1 MKIPAMSDPILK
13 LTVPENEAGNRLD
26 VFCAH
31 KINDHTRSHF
41 TKLAANGHITADGK
55 ALKASYKV
63 KAGDKIT
70 IEMVAPP
77 PLEAEP
83 ENMPLDIVFEDEH
96 LLVVNKQAG
105 IVCHPAAGNYDGT
118 LINGL
123 LYHFKNLENFSDKLR
138 PGLVHR
144 LDKDTSGL
152 LVIAKDEQ
160 MLATLQ
166 KMMKKRTIKRE
177 YAALIWGKMPQAEGT
192 IDLPMGRSP
201 SDRKVMK
208 VYGTKAREAVTHYS
222 VIHTFSIAE
231 LIRVKLET
239 GRTHQIR
246 VHLSYFGNPVVGDPT
261 YGGRS
266 RAVTKLTG
274 VKKKLGLSLLRVLE
288 TQALHAQNLSFIHPR
303 TQKSMEFSSGLPEDF
318 QKAIE
323 ILSKAD

>member
-1 MKIPAMSDPILK
+1 MDDPILK

-26 VFCAH
+26 IFCAR
-31 KINDHTRSHF
+31 KVFDHTRSHF
-41 TKLAANGHITADGK
+41 TKLASGGYITLNGK
-55 ALKASYKV
+55 QLKPSYKV
-63 KAGDKIT
+63 KPGDQIV

-83 ENMPLDIVFEDEH
+83 EDIPLDIVYEDEY
-96 LLVVNKQAG
+96 LLIVNKQAG
-105 IVCHPAAGNYDGT
+105 VVCHPAAGNYDGT

-123 LYHFKNLENFSDKLR
+123 LYHFKGLADFSDKLR

-152 LVIAKDEQ
+152 LVIAKTEQ

-177 YAALIWGKMPQAEGT
+177 YAALVWGKMPQAEGT

-208 VYGTKAREAVTHYS
+208 VYGTKARDAVTHFK
-222 VIHTFSIAE
+222 VIHTFNIAE
-231 LIRVKLET
+231 LLRVKLET

-246 VHLSYFGNPVVGDPT
+246 VHLSHYGNPVVGDPA

-266 RAVTKLTG
+266 KSVTRLTG
-274 VKKKLGLSLLRVLE
+274 PKKQLGLSLLRTLE
-288 TQALHAQNLSFIHPR
+288 TQALHAQKLTFMHPR
-303 TQKSMEFSSGLPEDF
+303 KQKEMSFESNLPEDF

-323 ILSKAD
+323 ILSLSN